1 MYPLVTPSLLQWCVL
16 WLLEIKLVF
25 LIFYFIFY
33 LHSLIELQNCSPK
46 AELHKTLQ
54 INLNTRAMPL
64 GLYDEGNESQLKQQN
79 LI

>member
-1 MYPLVTPSLLQWCVL
+1 L
-16 WLLEIKLVF
+16 F
-25 LIFYFIFY
+25 LIFY
-33 LHSLIELQNCSPK
+33 LDSLIELQNCSPK

-79 LI
+79 L